1 MVEVP
6 NAYPGLS
13 LEEQAVILKVHGQ
26 VDRQPEREWD
36 SFVVSEDDHIDYL
49 AQGEISSLVP
59 VTLVARLR
67 RSHFLFLGYP
77 LRDWGLR
84 VFLHRIWGQEKV
96 GYRSWSVEPGAAEP
110 IEREL
115 WRQRG
120 STCSKCRSRSTQLSS
135 APVLLRV

>member
-1 MVEVP
+1 M
-6 NAYPGLS
+6 
-13 LEEQAVILKVHGQ
+13 
-26 VDRQPEREWD
+26 
-36 SFVVSEDDHIDYL
+36 
-49 AQGEISSLVP
+49 P

-120 STCSKCRSRSTQLSS
+120 IDVFEMPLEEYAAK
-135 APVLLRV
+135 LRARLAESLRMD